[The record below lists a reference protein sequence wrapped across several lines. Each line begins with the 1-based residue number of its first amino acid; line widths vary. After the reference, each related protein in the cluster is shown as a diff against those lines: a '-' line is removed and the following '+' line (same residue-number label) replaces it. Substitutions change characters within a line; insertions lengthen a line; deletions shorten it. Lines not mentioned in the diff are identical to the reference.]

1 MHRAVK
7 AIALA
12 TLVCGIAPAPA
23 SAAEAEKPQPSNPGE
38 QIKDGFIKIGHGIR
52 DGAKR
57 AWGAVKSAV
66 GGDSDTAKKHN

>member
-1 MHRAVK
+1 MYRAVK
-7 AIALA
+7 AIAVA
-12 TLVCGIAPAPA
+12 TLVCGIALAPA
-23 SAAEAEKPQPSNPGE
+23 SAAENPPPSNPGE

-66 GGDSDTAKKHN
+66 GGDNDTSKKRN